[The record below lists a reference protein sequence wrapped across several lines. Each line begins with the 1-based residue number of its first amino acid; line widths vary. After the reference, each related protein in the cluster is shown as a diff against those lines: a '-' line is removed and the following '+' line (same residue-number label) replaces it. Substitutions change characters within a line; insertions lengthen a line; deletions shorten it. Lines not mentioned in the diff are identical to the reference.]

1 MAKQLKIEI
10 ARENPDAGNW
20 LYADLELPANEHEI
34 RDAFQRAR
42 ITSFGV
48 FHEYNVYECEAIP
61 ILAFRRLDSPTIDE
75 LNFLAKRLDGLNE
88 EERLVLRAVSPRIL
102 KVGEDEIVSMKDLI
116 NMTYG
121 LDEVSIISNVSTPQ
135 QLGQFVVENDM
146 HRDVEAVPEESLYLL
161 DTKKVG
167 ELQQKNDG
175 GVFVDG
181 HYIVAGE
188 YELREIYDG
197 QNLPTEEATPW
208 YAFRLDV
215 TRPPAGDDLAEVE
228 AMAETLTL
236 PVAREDADAL
246 AQRLGLERIEDCVY
260 LGFDSSIPQIDADKF
275 GDMHDFDQLNNLS
288 EMMLEMSPSDQ
299 VKFKAVLSSEE
310 PQNIEQVLD
319 IARGLD
325 QYEFAPMVE
334 DEAHFFKSYLLRH
347 LDTQVDPKWLD
358 TLLLRNEGT
367 ELLERVG
374 GTLTDYGVVSSRGGS
389 LYEPVPRYEQTDV
402 MDVRKEPV
410 VTDTDEP
417 AETEDIILDEG
428 QKQTIGG
435 G

>member
-10 ARENPDAGNW
+10 ARENPEAGNW
-20 LYADLELPANEHEI
+20 LYADLQLPADEHEI

-48 FHEYNVYECEAIP
+48 FHQYQVYECEAIP
-61 ILAFRRLDSPTIDE
+61 MLPYRRLDSPTIDE
-75 LNFLAKRLDGLNE
+75 LNFLAKRLDSLNE
-88 EERLVLRAVSPRIL
+88 DERLVLQAIAPKIL
-102 KVGEDEIVSMKDLI
+102 KIGEDEIVSMKDLI

-135 QLGQFVVENDM
+135 QLGQFVIENDL
-146 HRDVEAVPEESLYLL
+146 HRDVEAVPEDSLYLL
-161 DTKKVG
+161 DTKKIG

-175 GVFVDG
+175 GVFIDDK
-181 HYIVAGE
+181 YIVAGE

-215 TRPPAGDDLAEVE
+215 TRPPAGDDLGEVE
-228 AMAETLTL
+228 QMAETLTL
-236 PVAREDADAL
+236 PVAREEADAL
-246 AQRLGLERIEDCVY
+246 ARRLGMERIEDCVY
-260 LGFDSSIPQIDADKF
+260 LGFDSSIPQIEADHF
-275 GDMHDFDQLNNLS
+275 GDMQAFDKLNNLS

-310 PQNIEQVLD
+310 PQNVEQILD

-347 LDTQVDPKWLD
+347 LDTKVDPKWLD

-367 ELLERVG
+367 ELLERTG
-374 GTLTDYGVVSSRGGS
+374 GTLTDYGVVSSRGGH
-389 LYEPVPRYEQTDV
+389 LYEPVPRYEQTDE
-402 MDVRKEPV
+402 MAVRKEPV
-410 VTDTDEP
+410 VTEEYEP
-417 AETEDIILDEG
+417 IEDEDIVLDEG

-435 G
+435 N

>member
-20 LYADLELPANEHEI
+20 LYADLELPANENEI

-61 ILAFRRLDSPTIDE
+61 MLPFRRLDSPTIDE
-75 LNFLAKRLDGLNE
+75 LNFLAKRLDSLNE
-88 EERLVLRAVSPRIL
+88 EESLVLRAVAPKIL
-102 KVGEDEIVSMKDLI
+102 KVGEDELVSVKDLI

-121 LDEVSIISNVSTPQ
+121 LDEVSVLSNVGTQQ
-135 QLGQFVVENDM
+135 QLGQFVIENNL
-146 HRDVEAVPEESLYLL
+146 HADVEAVPDESLYLL
-161 DTKKVG
+161 DTQKVG

-197 QNLPTEEATPW
+197 HNLPSEETTPW

-228 AMAETLTL
+228 RMTEPLAL
-236 PVAREDADAL
+236 PVTREDADAL
-246 AQRLGLERIEDCVY
+246 AKRLGLERIEDCVY

-299 VKFKAVLSSEE
+299 VKFKAVLSAEE
-310 PQNIEQVLD
+310 PQNIEQILD

-374 GTLTDYGVVSSRGGS
+374 GTLTDYGVVSSRGGA
-389 LYEPVPRYEQTDV
+389 LYESVTRYEHTGGMNFYEESATV
-402 MDVRKEPV
+402 N
-410 VTDTDEP
+410 EP
-417 AETEDIILDEG
+417 AEEDINLDEG
-428 QKQTIGG
+428 QKQSIGG